1 MTTLTKE
8 QLNRFNEH
16 FMLTEVTHDITTY
29 VYETDDLEQLNEL
42 YTEETKNGIMYLNA
56 TLADSYPESSQGY
69 TIELKNPRLY
79 IRDVYELPDL
89 FEFIQNQMDEEIKR
103 YKKTTDAKQLNKFLE
118 TDHVEFSKSPMFTD
132 LVQNLKMTPQE
143 QIEQMLIDNDESLG
157 GDAYEDIVT
166 SEYDSIVSVLDQ
178 AIEAY
183 KDTDIYEITDDD
195 EEHLIGTYKDKMNAL
210 ANYLRSVADDIE
222 EKD

>member
-1 MTTLTKE
+1 MLTKE
-8 QLNRFNEH
+8 QLEKFNEH
-16 FMLTEVTHDITTY
+16 FMLTEVTHDVITY

-42 YTEETKNGIMYLNA
+42 YTEEIENGIMYLDA
-56 TLADSYPESSQGY
+56 IIKDSYTESSQGY

-79 IRDVYELPDL
+79 IRDIYELSNL
-89 FEFIQNQMDEEIKR
+89 VEFIQDQMDEEIER
-103 YKKTTDAKQLNKFLE
+103 YKKETTDTKQLNNFLE
-118 TDHVEFSKSPMFTD
+118 TDSVDLNKGPMFTE

-143 QIEQMLIDNDESLG
+143 QIEQMLWDNDEYLG
-157 GDAYEDIVT
+157 GDAYEDIIT

-183 KDTDIYEITDDD
+183 KKTDIYEITDDN
-195 EEHLIGTYKDKMNAL
+195 EERIIGTHKEKMNAL
-210 ANYLRSVADDIE
+210 ANYLRRVANDIE

>member
-1 MTTLTKE
+1 MLTKE
-8 QLNRFNEH
+8 QLEKFNEH
-16 FMLTEVTHDITTY
+16 FMLTEVTHDVTTY

-42 YTEETKNGIMYLNA
+42 YTEEIENGIMYLD
-56 TLADSYPESSQGY
+56 TIIKDSYTESSQGY

-79 IRDVYELPDL
+79 IRDIYELSNL
-89 FEFIQNQMDEEIKR
+89 VEFIQDQMGEEIER
-103 YKKTTDAKQLNKFLE
+103 YKKETTDTKQLNNFLE
-118 TDHVEFSKSPMFTD
+118 TDSVDLNKGPMFTE

-143 QIEQMLIDNDESLG
+143 QIEQMLWDNDEYLG
-157 GDAYEDIVT
+157 GDAYEDIIT

-183 KDTDIYEITDDD
+183 KKTDIYEITDDN
-195 EEHLIGTYKDKMNAL
+195 EERIIGTHKDKMNAL
-210 ANYLRSVADDIE
+210 ANYLRRVANDIE

>member
-1 MTTLTKE
+1 MLTKE
-8 QLNRFNEH
+8 QLEKFNEH
-16 FMLTEVTHDITTY
+16 FMLTKVTHDVSTY

-42 YTEETKNGIMYLNA
+42 YTEEIENGIMYLD
-56 TLADSYPESSQGY
+56 TIIKDSYTESSQGY

-79 IRDVYELPDL
+79 IRDIYELSNL
-89 FEFIQNQMDEEIKR
+89 VEFIQDQMDEEIER
-103 YKKTTDAKQLNKFLE
+103 YKKETTDTKQLNNFLE
-118 TDHVEFSKSPMFTD
+118 TDSVDLNKGPMFTE

-143 QIEQMLIDNDESLG
+143 QIEQMLWDNDEYLG
-157 GDAYEDIVT
+157 GDAYEDIIT

-183 KDTDIYEITDDD
+183 KQTDIYEITDDN
-195 EEHLIGTYKDKMNAL
+195 EERIIGTDKDKMNAL
-210 ANYLRSVADDIE
+210 ANYLRRVANDIQ